1 MAENFFGDHHDA
13 RSVHDGGSRE
23 TSFRRVDPTPSAS
36 VISGSSIT
44 SVRKRSPLSV
54 NKIPPNSASNQQH
67 LKSSDWH
74 VEISVP
80 KQNTMPNLGKKGY
93 GNDCMLK
100 YAKRSAYGIVD
111 EDSKSD
117 YDPMDDKQECSSLSE
132 VASRSCETKHVTSA
146 LEVSE
151 DCDSAQ
157 VTELC
162 PMARESKSIESTVT
176 DVTSHGTHTC
186 CLSATKELAL
196 IRKQLQEME
205 RKQANLFD
213 LLQVI
218 LIL

>member
-1 MAENFFGDHHDA
+1 
-13 RSVHDGGSRE
+13 
-23 TSFRRVDPTPSAS
+23 
-36 VISGSSIT
+36 
-44 SVRKRSPLSV
+44 
-54 NKIPPNSASNQQH
+54 
-67 LKSSDWH
+67 
-74 VEISVP
+74 
-80 KQNTMPNLGKKGY
+80 MPDLGKKGY

-100 YAKRSAYGIVD
+100 YAKGSAYEIVD
-111 EDSKSD
+111 EDGKSD

-146 LEVSE
+146 LEVTE

-157 VTELC
+157 ITELC
-162 PMARESKSIESTVT
+162 PRVRESKSIDSSVT

-218 LIL
+218 PIF